1 MLKSLFEYVVGL
13 SKANVVTIDGTVY
26 TDKPL
31 HLPEMPTIETLRT
44 DNLSSIVNFIKNAG
58 DADLNYLDDT
68 VQKII
73 HVEDAGKVNLYS
85 SVCNEYMDRQK
96 FMTAEWAGNKFPSGN
111 KFPFGQFMD
120 AEKFNILLQ
129 TCFME
134 TDDLKVIQQVV
145 GNLRDEAVQNYG
157 DDGVSQSVTIRTG
170 IATVGQVR
178 VPSPAKLRPYRT
190 FLEVEQPACLFIL
203 RMREGGQCALF
214 EADGGL
220 WRETARKNIRNY
232 FEFELAEMVEA
243 HKVVIL

>member
-1 MLKSLFEYVVGL
+1 
-13 SKANVVTIDGTVY
+13 
-26 TDKPL
+26 
-31 HLPEMPTIETLRT
+31 
-44 DNLSSIVNFIKNAG
+44 
-58 DADLNYLDDT
+58 
-68 VQKII
+68 
-73 HVEDAGKVNLYS
+73 
-85 SVCNEYMDRQK
+85 MDRQK
-96 FMTAEWAGNKFPSGN
+96 FMTAEWAGN

-190 FLEVEQPACLFIL
+190 FLEVEQPASLFIL

-220 WRETARKNIRNY
+220 WRETARQNIRNY
-232 FEFELAEMVEA
+232 FEYELEKMVSE

>member
-13 SKANVVTIDGTVY
+13 SKANMVTIDGTVY

-44 DNLSSIVNFIKNAG
+44 DNLSSIVNFIKHAW
-58 DADLNYLDDT
+58 DADLHDIDDT

-85 SVCNEYMDRQK
+85 SVCNECMDRQK
-96 FMTAEWAGNKFPSGN
+96 FMKAEWAGN

-190 FLEVEQPACLFIL
+190 FLEVEQPASLFIL

-220 WRETARKNIRNY
+220 WRETARQNIRNY
-232 FEFELAEMVEA
+232 FEYELEKMVSE

>member
-44 DNLSSIVNFIKNAG
+44 DNLSSIVNFIKHAW
-58 DADLNYLDDT
+58 DADLHDMDDT

-85 SVCNEYMDRQK
+85 SVCNECMDRQM
-96 FMTAEWAGNKFPSGN
+96 FMKAEWAGN

-190 FLEVEQPACLFIL
+190 FLEVEQPASLFIL

-220 WRETARKNIRNY
+220 WRETARQNIRNY
-232 FEFELAEMVEA
+232 FEYELEKMVSE

>member
-1 MLKSLFEYVVGL
+1 MY
-13 SKANVVTIDGTVY
+13 
-26 TDKPL
+26 
-31 HLPEMPTIETLRT
+31 LPELPTIETLRT

-96 FMTAEWAGNKFPSGN
+96 FMTAEWAGN

-190 FLEVEQPACLFIL
+190 FLEVEQPASLFIL

-232 FEFELAEMVEA
+232 FEFELEKMVSE

>member
-13 SKANVVTIDGTVY
+13 SKANMVTIDGTVY

-44 DNLSSIVNFIKNAG
+44 DNLSSIVNFIKHAW
-58 DADLNYLDDT
+58 DADLHDIDDT
-68 VQKII
+68 IQKII
-73 HVEDAGKVNLYS
+73 HVEDVGKVNLYS
-85 SVCNEYMDRQK
+85 SVCNECMDRQK
-96 FMTAEWAGNKFPSGN
+96 FMTAEWAGN

-190 FLEVEQPACLFIL
+190 FLEVEQPASLFIL

-220 WRETARKNIRNY
+220 WRETARQNIRNY
-232 FEFELAEMVEA
+232 FEYELEKMVSE

>member
-13 SKANVVTIDGTVY
+13 SKANMVNIDGTVY

-44 DNLSSIVNFIKNAG
+44 DNLSSIVNFIKNAW
-58 DADLNYLDDT
+58 DADLHDMDDT

-73 HVEDAGKVNLYS
+73 HVEDAEKVNLYS
-85 SVCNEYMDRQK
+85 SVCNECMGRQK
-96 FMTAEWAGNKFPSGN
+96 FMTASWARN
-111 KFPFGQFMD
+111 KFPFGQFVD

-190 FLEVEQPACLFIL
+190 FLEVEQPESLFIL

-220 WRETARKNIRNY
+220 WRETARNSIRDY
-232 FEFELAEMVEA
+232 FEFELAEMVNE

>member
-13 SKANVVTIDGTVY
+13 SKANMVAIDGVVY

-31 HLPEMPTIETLRT
+31 HLPELPTIETLHT
-44 DNLSSIVNFIKNAG
+44 DNLSSIVNFIKNAW
-58 DADLNYLDDT
+58 DAGMNNDDDI

-85 SVCNEYMDRQK
+85 SVCNECMDRQK
-96 FMTAEWAGNKFPSGN
+96 FMKAEWAGN

-178 VPSPAKLRPYRT
+178 VPSPAKLRP
-190 FLEVEQPACLFIL
+190 FIL

-232 FEFELAEMVEA
+232 FEYELEKMVSE

>member
-13 SKANVVTIDGTVY
+13 SKANMVNIDGTVF

-31 HLPEMPTIETLRT
+31 HLPELPAIETLHT
-44 DNLSSIVNFIKNAG
+44 DNLSSIVNFIKNAC
-58 DADLNYLDDT
+58 DADLQYLDDT

-96 FMTAEWAGNKFPSGN
+96 FMTASWAGN

-157 DDGVSQSVTIRTG
+157 DDGISQSVTIRTG

-190 FLEVEQPACLFIL
+190 FLEVEQPASLFIL

-232 FEFELAEMVEA
+232 FEYELEKMGSE

>member
-13 SKANVVTIDGTVY
+13 SKANMVSIDGTVY

-44 DNLSSIVNFIKNAG
+44 DNLSSIVNFIKHAW
-58 DADLNYLDDT
+58 DADLHDIDDT
-68 VQKII
+68 IQKII

-85 SVCNEYMDRQK
+85 SVCNECMDRQK
-96 FMTAEWAGNKFPSGN
+96 FMTAEWAGN

-190 FLEVEQPACLFIL
+190 FLEVEQPASLFIL

-220 WRETARKNIRNY
+220 WRETARQNIRNY
-232 FEFELAEMVEA
+232 FEYELEKMVSE

>member
-13 SKANVVTIDGTVY
+13 SKANMVNIDGTVF

-31 HLPEMPTIETLRT
+31 HLPEMPAIETLLT

-96 FMTAEWAGNKFPSGN
+96 FMTAEWAGN

-190 FLEVEQPACLFIL
+190 FLEVEQPASLFIL

-220 WRETARKNIRNY
+220 WRKTARKNIRNY
-232 FEFELAEMVEA
+232 FEYELEKMVSE

>member
-44 DNLSSIVNFIKNAG
+44 DNLSSIVNFIKHAW
-58 DADLNYLDDT
+58 DADLHDMDDT

-85 SVCNEYMDRQK
+85 SVCNECMDRQK
-96 FMTAEWAGNKFPSGN
+96 FMTAEWAGK

-190 FLEVEQPACLFIL
+190 FLAVEQPASLFIL

-220 WRETARKNIRNY
+220 WRETARQNIRNY
-232 FEFELAEMVEA
+232 FEYELEKMVSE

>member
-13 SKANVVTIDGTVY
+13 SKANMVTIDGTVY

-44 DNLSSIVNFIKNAG
+44 DNLSSIVNFIKHAW
-58 DADLNYLDDT
+58 DADLHDIDDT

-85 SVCNEYMDRQK
+85 SVCNECMDRQK
-96 FMTAEWAGNKFPSGN
+96 FMTAEWAGN

-178 VPSPAKLRPYRT
+178 VPSPAKLLPYRT
-190 FLEVEQPACLFIL
+190 FLEVEQPASLFIL

-220 WRETARKNIRNY
+220 WRETARQNIRNY
-232 FEFELAEMVEA
+232 FEYELEKMVSE

>member
-13 SKANVVTIDGTVY
+13 SKANMVNIDGTVF

-31 HLPEMPTIETLRT
+31 HLPELPAIETLHT
-44 DNLSSIVNFIKNAG
+44 DNLSSIVNFIKNAC
-58 DADLNYLDDT
+58 DADLQYLDDT

-96 FMTAEWAGNKFPSGN
+96 FMTASWAGN

-190 FLEVEQPACLFIL
+190 FLEVEQPASLFIL

>member
-13 SKANVVTIDGTVY
+13 SKANMVTIDGTVF

-31 HLPEMPTIETLRT
+31 HLPELPAIETLHT
-44 DNLSSIVNFIKNAG
+44 DNLSSIVNFIKNAW
-58 DADLNYLDDT
+58 DADLNCMDDT

-85 SVCNEYMDRQK
+85 SVCNECMDRQK
-96 FMTAEWAGNKFPSGN
+96 FMTASWAGN

-157 DDGVSQSVTIRTG
+157 DDVVSQSVTIRTG

-190 FLEVEQPACLFIL
+190 FLEVEQPASLFIL

-220 WRETARKNIRNY
+220 WRETARQNIRNY
-232 FEFELAEMVEA
+232 FEYELEKMVSE

>member
-13 SKANVVTIDGTVY
+13 SKANMVNIDGTVF

-31 HLPEMPTIETLRT
+31 HLPELPAIETLHT
-44 DNLSSIVNFIKNAG
+44 DNLSSIVNFIKNAC

-96 FMTAEWAGNKFPSGN
+96 FMTASWAGN

-190 FLEVEQPACLFIL
+190 FLEVEQPASLFIL

-220 WRETARKNIRNY
+220 WRETARQNIRNY
-232 FEFELAEMVEA
+232 FEYELEKMVSE

>member
-13 SKANVVTIDGTVY
+13 SKANMVTIDGTVY

-44 DNLSSIVNFIKNAG
+44 DNLSSIVNFIKHAW
-58 DADLNYLDDT
+58 DADLHDIDDT

-85 SVCNEYMDRQK
+85 SVCNECMDRQK
-96 FMTAEWAGNKFPSGN
+96 FMTAEWAGN

-190 FLEVEQPACLFIL
+190 FLEVEQPASLFIL

-220 WRETARKNIRNY
+220 WRETARQNIRNY
-232 FEFELAEMVEA
+232 FEYELEKMVSE

>member
-13 SKANVVTIDGTVY
+13 SKANMVTIDGTVY

-44 DNLSSIVNFIKNAG
+44 DNLSSIVNFIKHAW
-58 DADLNYLDDT
+58 DAALHDIDDT

-85 SVCNEYMDRQK
+85 SVCNECMDRQK
-96 FMTAEWAGNKFPSGN
+96 FMTAEWAGN

-190 FLEVEQPACLFIL
+190 FLEVEQPASLFIL

-220 WRETARKNIRNY
+220 WRETARQNIRNY
-232 FEFELAEMVEA
+232 FEYELEKMVSE

>member
-44 DNLSSIVNFIKNAG
+44 DNLSSIVNFIKHAW
-58 DADLNYLDDT
+58 DADLHDIDDT

-85 SVCNEYMDRQK
+85 SVCNECMDRQK
-96 FMTAEWAGNKFPSGN
+96 FMTAEWAGN

-190 FLEVEQPACLFIL
+190 FLEVEQPASLFIL

-220 WRETARKNIRNY
+220 WRETARQNIRNY
-232 FEFELAEMVEA
+232 FEYELEKMVSEN
-243 HKVVIL
+243 KVVIL

>member
-44 DNLSSIVNFIKNAG
+44 DNLSSIVNFIKHAW
-58 DADLNYLDDT
+58 DADLHDIDDT

-85 SVCNEYMDRQK
+85 SVCNECMDRQK
-96 FMTAEWAGNKFPSGN
+96 FMKAEWAGN

-190 FLEVEQPACLFIL
+190 FLEVEQPASLFIL

-220 WRETARKNIRNY
+220 WRETARQNIRNY
-232 FEFELAEMVEA
+232 FEYELEKMVSE

>member
-44 DNLSSIVNFIKNAG
+44 DNLSSIVNFIKHAW
-58 DADLNYLDDT
+58 DADLHDMDDT

-85 SVCNEYMDRQK
+85 SVCNECMDRQK
-96 FMTAEWAGNKFPSGN
+96 FMTAEWAGN

-190 FLEVEQPACLFIL
+190 FLAVEQPASLFIL

-220 WRETARKNIRNY
+220 WRETARQNIRNY
-232 FEFELAEMVEA
+232 FEYELEKMVSE

>member
-44 DNLSSIVNFIKNAG
+44 DNLSSIVNFIKHAW
-58 DADLNYLDDT
+58 DADLHDMDDT

-85 SVCNEYMDRQK
+85 SVCNECMDRQK
-96 FMTAEWAGNKFPSGN
+96 FMTAEWAGN

-190 FLEVEQPACLFIL
+190 FLAVEQPASLFIL

-220 WRETARKNIRNY
+220 WRETARQNIRNY
-232 FEFELAEMVEA
+232 FEYELEKMVSE
-243 HKVVIL
+243 HKVIIL

>member
-13 SKANVVTIDGTVY
+13 SKANMVTIDGTVF

-44 DNLSSIVNFIKNAG
+44 DNLSSIVNFIKHAW
-58 DADLNYLDDT
+58 DADLHDIDDT

-85 SVCNEYMDRQK
+85 SVCNECMDRQK
-96 FMTAEWAGNKFPSGN
+96 FMTAEWAGNKFP
-111 KFPFGQFMD
+111 FGQCMD

-190 FLEVEQPACLFIL
+190 FLEVEQPASLFIL

-220 WRETARKNIRNY
+220 WRETARQNIRNY
-232 FEFELAEMVEA
+232 FEYELEKMVSE

>member
-44 DNLSSIVNFIKNAG
+44 DNLSSIVNFIKHAW
-58 DADLNYLDDT
+58 DADLHDMDDT

-85 SVCNEYMDRQK
+85 SVCNECMDRQK
-96 FMTAEWAGNKFPSGN
+96 FMTAEWAGN

-190 FLEVEQPACLFIL
+190 FLEVEQPASLFIL

-220 WRETARKNIRNY
+220 WRETARQNIRNY
-232 FEFELAEMVEA
+232 FEYELEKMVSEQ
-243 HKVVIL
+243 KVVIL

>member
-13 SKANVVTIDGTVY
+13 SKANMVTIDGTVY

-44 DNLSSIVNFIKNAG
+44 DNLSSIVNFIKHAW
-58 DADLNYLDDT
+58 DADLHDIDDN
-68 VQKII
+68 VQQII

-85 SVCNEYMDRQK
+85 SVCNECMDRQK
-96 FMTAEWAGNKFPSGN
+96 FMTAEWAGNKFP
-111 KFPFGQFMD
+111 FGQFMN

-129 TCFME
+129 TFFME
-134 TDDLKVIQQVV
+134 TDDLKMIQQVV

-190 FLEVEQPACLFIL
+190 FLEVEQPASLFIL

-220 WRETARKNIRNY
+220 WRETARQNIRNY
-232 FEFELAEMVEA
+232 FEYELEKMVSE

>member
-44 DNLSSIVNFIKNAG
+44 DNLSSIVNFIKHAW
-58 DADLNYLDDT
+58 DADLHDMDDT

-85 SVCNEYMDRQK
+85 SVCNECMDRQK
-96 FMTAEWAGNKFPSGN
+96 FMKAEWAGN

-190 FLEVEQPACLFIL
+190 FLEVEQPASLFIL

>member
-44 DNLSSIVNFIKNAG
+44 DNLSSIVNFIKHAW
-58 DADLNYLDDT
+58 DADLQDMDDT

-85 SVCNEYMDRQK
+85 SVCNECMDRQK
-96 FMTAEWAGNKFPSGN
+96 FMTAEWAGN

-190 FLEVEQPACLFIL
+190 FLEVEQPASLFIL

-220 WRETARKNIRNY
+220 WREIARQNIRNY
-232 FEFELAEMVEA
+232 FEYELEKMVSE

>member
-13 SKANVVTIDGTVY
+13 SKANMVNIDGTVF

-31 HLPEMPTIETLRT
+31 HLPELPAIETLHT
-44 DNLSSIVNFIKNAG
+44 DNLSSIVNFIKNAC

-85 SVCNEYMDRQK
+85 SVCNECMDRQK
-96 FMTAEWAGNKFPSGN
+96 FMTAEWAGN

-145 GNLRDEAVQNYG
+145 GNLRDEAVRNYG

-190 FLEVEQPACLFIL
+190 FLAVEQPASLFIL

-220 WRETARKNIRNY
+220 WRETARQNIRNY
-232 FEFELAEMVEA
+232 FEYELEKMVSE

>member
-13 SKANVVTIDGTVY
+13 SKANMVNIDGTVF

-31 HLPEMPTIETLRT
+31 HLPEMPAIETLLT

-85 SVCNEYMDRQK
+85 SVCNECMDRQK
-96 FMTAEWAGNKFPSGN
+96 FMKAEWAGN

-190 FLEVEQPACLFIL
+190 FLEVEQPASLFIL

-232 FEFELAEMVEA
+232 FEYELEKMVSE

>member
-13 SKANVVTIDGTVY
+13 SKANMVTIDGTVY

-31 HLPEMPTIETLRT
+31 HLPKMPTIETLRT
-44 DNLSSIVNFIKNAG
+44 DNLSSIVNFIKHAW
-58 DADLNYLDDT
+58 DADLHDIDDT

-85 SVCNEYMDRQK
+85 SVCNECMDRQK
-96 FMTAEWAGNKFPSGN
+96 FMTAEWAGN

-190 FLEVEQPACLFIL
+190 FLAVEQPASLFIL

-220 WRETARKNIRNY
+220 WRETARQNIRNY
-232 FEFELAEMVEA
+232 FEYELEKMVSE

>member
-13 SKANVVTIDGTVY
+13 SKANMVTIDGTVY

-31 HLPEMPTIETLRT
+31 HLPKMPTIETLHT
-44 DNLSSIVNFIKNAG
+44 DNLSSIVNFIKHAW
-58 DADLNYLDDT
+58 DADLHDIDDT

-85 SVCNEYMDRQK
+85 SVCNECMDRQK
-96 FMTAEWAGNKFPSGN
+96 FMTAEWAGNKFP
-111 KFPFGQFMD
+111 FGQFMN

-129 TCFME
+129 TFFME

-190 FLEVEQPACLFIL
+190 FLEVEQPASLFIL

-220 WRETARKNIRNY
+220 WRETARQNIRNY
-232 FEFELAEMVEA
+232 FEYELEKMVSE

>member
-44 DNLSSIVNFIKNAG
+44 DNLSSIVNFIKNAC
-58 DADLNYLDDT
+58 DADLQYLDDT

-85 SVCNEYMDRQK
+85 SVCNECMDRQK
-96 FMTAEWAGNKFPSGN
+96 FMTAEWAGN

-190 FLEVEQPACLFIL
+190 FLAVEQPASLFIL

-220 WRETARKNIRNY
+220 WRETARQNIRNY
-232 FEFELAEMVEA
+232 FEYELEKMVSE

>member
-44 DNLSSIVNFIKNAG
+44 DNLSSIVNFIKHAW
-58 DADLNYLDDT
+58 DADLHDIDDT

-85 SVCNEYMDRQK
+85 SVCNECMDRQK
-96 FMTAEWAGNKFPSGN
+96 FMTAEWAGN

-134 TDDLKVIQQVV
+134 TDDLKVIQQIV

-190 FLEVEQPACLFIL
+190 FLEVEQPASLFLL
-203 RMREGGQCALF
+203 RMREGGQCALV
-214 EADGGL
+214 EADRGL
-220 WRETARKNIRNY
+220 WRETARQNIRNY
-232 FEFELAEMVEA
+232 FKYELKKMVSE

>member
-96 FMTAEWAGNKFPSGN
+96 FMTAEWAGNKFP
-111 KFPFGQFMD
+111 FGQFMD

-190 FLEVEQPACLFIL
+190 FLEVEQPASLFIL

-220 WRETARKNIRNY
+220 WRETARQNIRNY
-232 FEFELAEMVEA
+232 FEYELEKMVSE

>member
-44 DNLSSIVNFIKNAG
+44 DNLSSIVNFIKHAW
-58 DADLNYLDDT
+58 DADLHDMDDT

-85 SVCNEYMDRQK
+85 SVCNECMDRQK
-96 FMTAEWAGNKFPSGN
+96 FMTAEWAGN

-190 FLEVEQPACLFIL
+190 FLAVEQPASLFIL

-220 WRETARKNIRNY
+220 CRETARQNIRNY
-232 FEFELAEMVEA
+232 FEYELEKMVSE

>member
-85 SVCNEYMDRQK
+85 SVCNECMDRQK
-96 FMTAEWAGNKFPSGN
+96 FMKAEWAGN

-190 FLEVEQPACLFIL
+190 FLEVEQPASLFIL

-232 FEFELAEMVEA
+232 FEYELEKMVSE

>member
-13 SKANVVTIDGTVY
+13 SKANMVTIDGVVY

-31 HLPEMPTIETLRT
+31 HLPELPTIETLHT
-44 DNLSSIVNFIKNAG
+44 DNLSSIVNFIKNAW
-58 DADLNYLDDT
+58 DAGMNNDDDI

-85 SVCNEYMDRQK
+85 SVCNECMDRQK
-96 FMTAEWAGNKFPSGN
+96 FMKAEWAGN

-190 FLEVEQPACLFIL
+190 FLEVEQPASLFIL

-214 EADGGL
+214 DADGGL

-232 FEFELAEMVEA
+232 FEYELEKMVSE

>member
-13 SKANVVTIDGTVY
+13 SKANMVNIDGTVF

-31 HLPEMPTIETLRT
+31 HLPEMPAIETLLT

-96 FMTAEWAGNKFPSGN
+96 FMTAEWAGN

-190 FLEVEQPACLFIL
+190 FLEVEQPASLFIL

-232 FEFELAEMVEA
+232 FEFELEKMVSE

>member
-44 DNLSSIVNFIKNAG
+44 DNLSSIVNFIKHAW
-58 DADLNYLDDT
+58 DADLHDMDDT

-85 SVCNEYMDRQK
+85 SVCNECMDRQK
-96 FMTAEWAGNKFPSGN
+96 FMKAEWAGN

-190 FLEVEQPACLFIL
+190 FLEVEQPASLFIL

-232 FEFELAEMVEA
+232 FEYELEKMVSE

>member
-13 SKANVVTIDGTVY
+13 SKANMVTIDGTVY

-44 DNLSSIVNFIKNAG
+44 DNLSSIVNFIKHAW
-58 DADLNYLDDT
+58 DADLHDMDDT

-85 SVCNEYMDRQK
+85 SVCNECMDRQK
-96 FMTAEWAGNKFPSGN
+96 FMTAEWAGN

-190 FLEVEQPACLFIL
+190 FLAVEQPASLFIL

-220 WRETARKNIRNY
+220 WRETARQNIRNY
-232 FEFELAEMVEA
+232 FEYELEKMVSE